1 MKRTGKRI
9 SKVIKKASAVLLAA
23 VVLLGSAPL
32 IQNAGAYSLKE
43 PTVTLEEYNDY
54 KGVKIFINGRLV
66 EFNDSLGYPFIEHN
80 RTMIPL
86 RAVAETFDACV
97 NWNSKSRR
105 AYVAKDNEY
114 VRITIGEKEIK
125 LYDEDFRSKTYEM
138 DVEAVIRNNRTY
150 IPLRAVFECFGMNVR
165 WDKNTRIAHIETIDE
180 NAFDNIDFKDKEV
193 FGIQDIDLTNVGKI
207 MYDGVEVDKS
217 YVEIL
222 KNSNQYKVVEDE
234 GVTYIF
240 SYQYLRNLNFVY
252 GKLKEC
258 MSNSLEGQDTDI
270 NFQSDETMDE
280 TMDFFKYRLFSLNT
294 DQVISISNDEITA
307 GNLHSYRVSY
317 GERGIMVFK
326 KAKEIAENIKSQT
339 SDPVEQIRLANKY
352 LCDNV
357 EYGSWLSAYGAFFK
371 GDAVCQGYDAA
382 FAYIMRYLGIP
393 CISIAGSAG
402 GYAHAWSNVYVN
414 GEWKVVDVTWNDDGR
429 GHDGYY
435 FLIDLDDSL
444 MYNHIAYRPDD
455 DFIFKL
461 TCKFY

>member
-125 LYDEDFRSKTYEM
+125 LYDEDFRSKTYKM

-270 NFQSDETMDE
+270 NFQSDETMD
-280 TMDFFKYRLFSLNT
+280 FFEYRLWSLNG
-294 DQVISISNDEITA
+294 DQFLIIGNDEITA

-317 GERGIMVFK
+317 GERGKKALK
-326 KAKEIAENIKSQT
+326 KAKEIAEDIKSQT
-339 SDPVEQIRLANKY
+339 NDPVEQIRLANKY

-357 EYGSWLSAYGAFFK
+357 EYGSGMTAYKAFFE
-371 GDAVCQGYDAA
+371 GNAICDGYDAA

-393 CISIAGSAG
+393 CFGIDGHIPKG
-402 GYAHAWSNVYVN
+402 GPHVWSNVYVN
-414 GEWKVVDVTWNDDGR
+414 GEWKVVDVTWNDDGYKN
-429 GHDGYY
+429 DDY
-435 FLIDLDDSL
+435 LLLDLDDSKL
-444 MYNHIAYRPDD
+444 SQRVIHRPDD
-455 DFIFKL
+455 DFIFRL
-461 TCKFY
+461 TYKFN

>member
-1 MKRTGKRI
+1 MGKT
-9 SKVIKKASAVLLAA
+9 KAKNDIRKELSRKAVATALAGTLLF
-23 VVLLGSAPL
+23 GSGAM
-32 IQNAGAYSLKE
+32 INEAEAYSFRE

-66 EFNDSLGYPFIEHN
+66 EFNDKLGYPFIEHN

-125 LYDEDFRSKTYEM
+125 LYDENYRSKTYKM
-138 DVEAVIRNNRTY
+138 DVEAIIRNNRTY
-150 IPLRAVFECFGMNVR
+150 IPLRAVFECFGMKVR
-165 WDKNTRIAHIETIDE
+165 WDKNTRIAHIETLDE
-180 NAFDNIDFKDKEV
+180 TSFENIDFKDKKV
-193 FGIQDIDLTNVGKI
+193 FSIQDIDLDNVGKI

-258 MSNSLEGQDTDI
+258 MSNSLEGQDTNI
-270 NFQSDETMDE
+270 NFQSDETMD
-280 TMDFFKYRLFSLNT
+280 FFEYRLLALNG
-294 DQVISISNDEITA
+294 DQIFCISNDEITA
-307 GNLHSYRVSY
+307 GNLHSYRLSY
-317 GERGIMVFK
+317 GEYGRK
-326 KAKEIAENIKSQT
+326 ALSKAKEIAKDIKSQT
-339 SDPVEQIRLANKY
+339 NDPVEQIRLANKY

-357 EYGSWLSAYGAFFK
+357 EYGSWLSAYGALLE

-393 CISIAGSAG
+393 CFGIDGHIPKRGP
-402 GYAHAWSNVYVN
+402 HVWSNVYVN
-414 GEWKVVDVTWNDDGR
+414 GEWKVVDVTWNDDGYKN
-429 GHDGYY
+429 DDY
-435 FLIDLDDSL
+435 LLLDLDDSKL
-444 MYNHIAYRPDD
+444 SQRVIHRPDD
-455 DFIFKL
+455 DFIFRL
-461 TCKFY
+461 TYKFN

>member
-97 NWNSKSRR
+97 NWNSKLRR

-114 VRITIGEKEIK
+114 VQITIGEKEIK
-125 LYDEDFRSKTYEM
+125 LYDEDFRSKTYKM

-193 FGIQDIDLTNVGKI
+193 FGIQDIDLDNVGKI
-207 MYDGVEVDKS
+207 MYDGVEVDAS

-222 KNSNQYKVVEDE
+222 KNSNQYKVVIDE
-234 GVTYIF
+234 GITYIF

-252 GKLKEC
+252 GKIKEC
-258 MSNSLEGQDTDI
+258 MSKSKDRLQVPI
-270 NFQSDETMDE
+270 YYQSDETVQFYE
-280 TMDFFKYRLFSLNT
+280 ECLFSLNGDKFLYTSNT
-294 DQVISISNDEITA
+294 DNIA
-307 GNLHSYRVSY
+307 GNLYYY
-317 GERGIMVFK
+317 GIIRSEQVEDAEK
-326 KAKEIAENIKSQT
+326 KAKEIADNIKSKT
-339 SDPVEQIRLANKY
+339 NDPLEQIRLANQY

-357 EYGSWLSAYGAFFK
+357 EYIMGGPCGTAYGALIEGK
-371 GDAVCQGYDAA
+371 AICQGYDAA
-382 FAYIMRYLGIP
+382 FALIMNYLGIP
-393 CISIAGSAG
+393 CVGIDGHILNSGP
-402 GYAHAWSNVYVN
+402 HVWSNVYLN

-461 TCKFY
+461 TYKFN

>member
-270 NFQSDETMDE
+270 NFQSDETMEFYED
-280 TMDFFKYRLFSLNT
+280 RLFSLNT
-294 DQVISISNDEITA
+294 DQFISISSEEITA
-307 GNLHSYRVSY
+307 GNIHSCYVSY
-317 GERGIMVFK
+317 GEWGIEVFK
-326 KAKEIAENIKSQT
+326 KAKEIAEDIKVQT

-357 EYGSWLSAYGAFFK
+357 EYGWGGSAYEAFFE
-371 GDAVCQGYDAA
+371 GNAICQGYDAA
-382 FAYIMRYLGIP
+382 FAYIMRYLEIP
-393 CISIAGSAG
+393 CISITGSVAG
-402 GYAHAWSNVYVN
+402 YPHAWSNVYVN
-414 GEWKVVDVTWNDDGR
+414 GEWKVVDVTWNDDGYR
-429 GHDGYY
+429 CDSY
-435 FLIDLDDSL
+435 LLLDLDDSKL
-444 MYNHIAYRPDD
+444 SQRKIHRPDD

-461 TCKFY
+461 TYKFY